1 MNDEDLDS
9 SMNTA
14 INKLYIIDP
23 TKRETIE
30 TTYGPRLTA
39 LHTKID
45 QLVVTLASLVLD
57 PHDARID
64 QLDGSMDVFEEVER
78 QEARGAAA
86 NSRSKSMY
94 AYKKRDM
101 PVFSGKIQN
110 FPLWFDEWDKQIRPH
125 HTDAQLVGMIEK
137 YTRDSIRLSHYSTA
151 QECFDKLKKRY
162 ANTINLKE
170 SGLMPILSSR

>member
-1 MNDEDLDS
+1 
-9 SMNTA
+9 MNTA

-86 NSRSKSMY
+86 NSHSKSIY

-101 PVFSGKIQN
+101 PVFGGKIQN

-137 YTRDSIRLSHYSTA
+137 YTPDSIR
-151 QECFDKLKKRY
+151 
-162 ANTINLKE
+162 
-170 SGLMPILSSR
+170 

>member
-137 YTRDSIRLSHYSTA
+137 YTPDSIR
-151 QECFDKLKKRY
+151 
-162 ANTINLKE
+162 
-170 SGLMPILSSR
+170 